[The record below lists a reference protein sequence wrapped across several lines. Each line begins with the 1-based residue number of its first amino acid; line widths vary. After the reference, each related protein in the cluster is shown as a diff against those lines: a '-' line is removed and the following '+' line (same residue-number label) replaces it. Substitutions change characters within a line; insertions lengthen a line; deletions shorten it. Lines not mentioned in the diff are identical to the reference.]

1 MKYVVFEEWS
11 YVEPFYE
18 RCIIRKAT
26 KDDEEWDG
34 WNFVSSAG
42 RDGAKF
48 DIYNS
53 LEEFYIELGKTIS
66 DGKYYV
72 VQITQSLTSNSF
84 DDIVT
89 YNVTADVAESPTK
102 LTYIYHVDE
111 LPKEHKMSFWK
122 RLKYLFTGR
131 F

>member
-34 WNFVSSAG
+34 WNFVSGAG

-53 LEEFYIELGKTIS
+53 LEEAIVKSGYNPEH
-66 DGKYYV
+66 
-72 VQITQSLTSNSF
+72 ITFDQSLNKNKITKILNK
-84 DDIVT
+84 
-89 YNVTADVAESPTK
+89 YNWNQEIGLVK
-102 LTYIYHVDE
+102 
-111 LPKEHKMSFWK
+111 KEKQYDK
-122 RLKYLFTGR
+122 
-131 F
+131 

>member
-1 MKYVVFEEWS
+1 MISKSFNYINTLPVKTINGLKKK
-11 YVEPFYE
+11 
-18 RCIIRKAT
+18 C
-26 KDDEEWDG
+26 
-34 WNFVSSAG
+34 
-42 RDGAKF
+42 
-48 DIYNS
+48 

-89 YNVTADVAESPTK
+89 YNVMADVAESPTK
-102 LTYIYHVDE
+102 LTYIYQVDE
-111 LPKEHKMSFWK
+111 SPKEQKISFWK